1 MAAGRQS
8 KQPVGTREL
17 PIRKAPSRA
26 RLCERACQVVAGV
39 RASHLLRER
48 GDWEEERVC
57 YVEAGARTSPCVRL
71 SLWERRGFDD
81 TGC

>member
-26 RLCERACQVVAGV
+26 RLCV
-39 RASHLLRER
+39 RAGGPGSSRSQSQSLVERER
-48 GDWEEERVC
+48 EVIGKKSVCVLCRGRGADQPVRARVT
-57 YVEAGARTSPCVRL
+57 VGTKRIR
-71 SLWERRGFDD
+71 
-81 TGC
+81 